1 MLLTDRLGVAVLDAH
16 SQRVGT
22 VGDVRL
28 AAPHDPHQQT
38 MTQLLGVIVSPRTRS
53 SYLGYERSDAD
64 APWAAA
70 LAAPRY
76 LPCALATSETML
88 TPLAA
93 ARGGNGGSAGQQTC
107 AGLVVEVRCAQV
119 VCSLSRVWWRRQP
132 WTVRGIRRD
141 RRGGGT
147 DTDYRHQTGGAAAGG
162 VPALHDARRLGGG
175 VTVLKAARIRPRGP
189 ASRWPTTSVRP

>member
-1 MLLTDRLGVAVLDAH
+1 MLLTDLLGVAILDAH

-28 AAPHDPHQQT
+28 AAPHDAHQQT

-76 LPCALATSETML
+76 LPCAFATSETML

-93 ARGGNGGSAGQQTC
+93 ARGGSGGFCRA
-107 AGLVVEVRCAQV
+107 ADL
-119 VCSLSRVWWRRQP
+119 RRS
-132 WTVRGIRRD
+132 
-141 RRGGGT
+141 GG
-147 DTDYRHQTGGAAAGG
+147 
-162 VPALHDARRLGGG
+162 
-175 VTVLKAARIRPRGP
+175 
-189 ASRWPTTSVRP
+189 